1 MRKSGWG
8 HPRPLFFVGSGTIL
22 PVMPAAPPIRT
33 ATLADRP
40 AIIAVLA
47 AAFADDPALAWIFP
61 DPARRPAQLVRF
73 FGLIMHADA
82 RLPLAHLVCSRDGGI
97 IGAALWRPP
106 GAWALPTTSL
116 IANLPRLIGT
126 FGTALPRSLGLLGT
140 MDHQH
145 DPRPHWYLQFIGVAP
160 AAQGRGIGGAL
171 LRAGL
176 DRAGGQPCYL
186 ETATP
191 SNVSLYQAHGFAVRN
206 QWQHRDAPNF
216 WSMWNQGD
224 QP

>member
-1 MRKSGWG
+1 MR
-8 HPRPLFFVGSGTIL
+8 
-22 PVMPAAPPIRT
+22 AAPVIRS
-33 ATLADRP
+33 ATLTDRP

-61 DPARRPAQLVRF
+61 DVTRRPARLQRF
-73 FGLIMHADA
+73 FGLITNADA
-82 RLPLAHLVCSRDGGI
+82 RLPLAHVALDGDGGI

-116 IANLPRLIGT
+116 IANLPRLIAC
-126 FGTALPRSLGLLGT
+126 FGTALPRTLGLMGA

-145 DPRPHWYLQFIGVAP
+145 DRRPHHYLQFIGVVP
-160 AAQGRGIGGAL
+160 SAQGQGVGGAL

-176 DRAGGQPCYL
+176 ARAAGQACYL

-191 SNVSLYQAHGFAVRN
+191 SNVGLYQAHGFAVRN
-206 QWQHRDAPNF
+206 EWRHGSAPDF
-216 WSMWNQGD
+216 WSMWHPGAGTASG
-224 QP
+224 